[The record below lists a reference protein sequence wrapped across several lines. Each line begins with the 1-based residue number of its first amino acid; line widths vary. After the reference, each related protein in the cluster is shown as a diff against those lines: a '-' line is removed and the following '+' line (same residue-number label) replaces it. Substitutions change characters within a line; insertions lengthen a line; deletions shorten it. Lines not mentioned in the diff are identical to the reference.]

1 MFTAVD
7 SHTEG
12 MPTRVITGG
21 TGVLPG
27 ASMAERRVRFLAE
40 ADGIRRLLMTEP
52 RGHPAMSGAIL
63 QPPTRPDADWGV
75 LYIEVS
81 GCLPMCGHGT
91 MGVATVL
98 VETGMVRVVEPIT
111 TVRLD
116 TPAGVVVAEVQV
128 DRGHASAVTIENVPS
143 FCGELDASVDV
154 PGIGQV
160 TYDMAYGGNF
170 YAMVPIA
177 ELGMSFDRR
186 TG

>member
-1 MFTAVD
+1 
-7 SHTEG
+7 
-12 MPTRVITGG
+12 
-21 TGVLPG
+21 
-27 ASMAERRVRFLAE
+27 MAERRLRFLAE
-40 ADGIRRLLMTEP
+40 SDGIRRLLMTEP

-63 QPPTRPDADWGV
+63 QPSTRPDADCGV

-128 DRGHASAVTIENVPS
+128 DRGHANAVTIENVPS
-143 FCGELDASVDV
+143 FCAELDA
-154 PGIGQV
+154 
-160 TYDMAYGGNF
+160 
-170 YAMVPIA
+170 YALA
-177 ELGMSFDRR
+177 HRGLLQKL
-186 TG
+186 